1 VEGSSDY
8 FINVHLA
15 KLKMATN
22 FLPEIGEMIEPKP
35 ILNNESQL
43 SPVSAMKTNHKE
55 IEVSKL
61 DDILSFLA
69 TSTEIDLENFDFLVY
84 GGGGQTKKFYRD
96 LAMDKEVEILWTGWP
111 GPRWTSILSFIPG
124 QAGLVKL
131 LKQTRLKTLFE
142 DLAVLSVSYLYYVPK
157 SITGKI
163 STDVAKAPYSHHPRK
178 ILESEKQYLFM
189 EVEMDDTI
197 TRKSKEYYVF
207 DYGIGVDTK
216 SEIQNLFTALSF

>member
-1 VEGSSDY
+1 
-8 FINVHLA
+8 
-15 KLKMATN
+15 
-22 FLPEIGEMIEPKP
+22 
-35 ILNNESQL
+35 
-43 SPVSAMKTNHKE
+43 MKTNHKE

-69 TSTEIDLENFDFLVY
+69 TSTGMDLENFDFLVY

-111 GPRWTSILSFIPG
+111 GPRWTSFLSFIPG
-124 QAGLVKL
+124 QAGLVRL
-131 LKQTRLKTLFE
+131 LKQTRLKSLFV
-142 DLAVLSVSYLYYVPK
+142 DLAVLSASYLYYVPK
-157 SITGKI
+157 SITRKI
-163 STDVAKAPYSHHPRK
+163 STDVAKAPYSHHPSK
-178 ILESEKQYLFM
+178 VLESEKQYLFM

-216 SEIQNLFTALSF
+216 SDIQNLFTALSF